1 MVTTRIPV
9 AALRNSLAVL
19 GLLFIVS
26 SCDKTRVF
34 DEYKALDGKWK
45 KDDKVSFSFD
55 QKDTVSK
62 YNLFINVRNNNN
74 YPYNNLFLIVELQEP
89 GSKLVK
95 VDTLEYPMANPD
107 GTLMGEGFTD
117 IKESKLW
124 YQEKV
129 RFAKPGKYTVSIQH
143 AVRKGG
149 EVPGVNELDGV
160 TDVGFRIESTE

>member
-9 AALRNSLAVL
+9 GALRNSLAVL
-19 GLLFIVS
+19 AVLLLVS

-45 KDDKVSFSFD
+45 KDNKVSFSFD

-62 YNLFINVRNNNN
+62 YNMFINVRNNNS

-124 YQEKV
+124 YKEKV
-129 RFAKPGKYTVSIQH
+129 RFPKPGKYTVSIQQ

-149 EVPGVNELDGV
+149 AVPGVNELEGV

>member
-9 AALRNSLAVL
+9 AALRNSLAVF
-19 GLLFIVS
+19 GMLLLLS
-26 SCDKTRVF
+26 SCDKGRVF
-34 DEYKALDGKWK
+34 DEYKELDGKWK
-45 KDDKVSFSFD
+45 KDNKLSFSFD

-62 YNLFINVRNNNN
+62 YNMFINVRNNNS

-89 GSKLVK
+89 GTKLVK

-107 GTLMGEGFTD
+107 GSLMGEGFSD

-124 YQEKV
+124 YKENV
-129 RFAKPGKYTVSIQH
+129 RFPKAGKYTVTVQQ

-149 EVPGVNELDGV
+149 EVPGVEELDGV
-160 TDVGFRIESTE
+160 TDVGLRIESTE

>member
-9 AALRNSLAVL
+9 AALRNSLAVFGMFFL
-19 GLLFIVS
+19 MI

-34 DEYKALDGKWK
+34 DEYRELDGKWK
-45 KDDKVSFSFD
+45 KDNKVSFSFD

-62 YNLFINVRNNNN
+62 YNMFINVRNNND
-74 YPYNNLFLIVELQEP
+74 YPYSNLFLIVQLQEP
-89 GSKLVK
+89 GSKLIK

-107 GTLMGEGFTD
+107 GSLMGQGFTD

-124 YQEKV
+124 YKENV
-129 RFAKPGKYTVSIQH
+129 RFPKAGKYTVTIQQ